1 MSSSSDQI
9 FNICLPKVGAESFF
23 IFTLVFVSKDSKDRI
38 LKQLSEVEVV
48 QKHLKVQSSA
58 VYLSILFVPSFTL
71 MGVSKSSFFFFSA
84 KSDHDNNFH
93 FWKLH
98 NEPKTFAER
107 KYRSWV
113 KDSKGEGLT

>member
-38 LKQLSEVEVV
+38 LKQLSEVKVV
-48 QKHLKVQSSA
+48 QKHLKIQSSA

-71 MGVSKSSFFFFSA
+71 MGVSKSSFFFFFQQNLIMTITST
-84 KSDHDNNFH
+84 SENYIMSL
-93 FWKLH
+93 KLSLKE
-98 NEPKTFAER
+98 NTEVGSKIQKE
-107 KYRSWV
+107 
-113 KDSKGEGLT
+113 KD

>member
-38 LKQLSEVEVV
+38 LKQLSEVKVV
-48 QKHLKVQSSA
+48 QKHLKIQSSA

-71 MGVSKSSFFFFSA
+71 MGVSKSSFFFFQQNLIMTITST
-84 KSDHDNNFH
+84 SENYIMSL
-93 FWKLH
+93 KLSLKE
-98 NEPKTFAER
+98 NTEVGSKIQKE
-107 KYRSWV
+107 
-113 KDSKGEGLT
+113 KD